1 MLKKHFILYSYIHDL
16 FEIMHFLDEKSCNFA
31 TGIIKNN
38 FEALSKFA
46 EK

>member
-1 MLKKHFILYSYIHDL
+1 MLKKHFILYSYIL
-16 FEIMHFLDEKSCNFA
+16 ICSKQCTFLDEKLCNFA
-31 TGIIKNN
+31 TGIIKNS